1 MIETVV
7 GIIIKGSSVLLG
19 QRKETASYPLK
30 WEFPGGKVEDKESL
44 EACLRRELFEELS
57 IEIKS
62 AELYHEEFAKYAN
75 ASEFYVYYYIAH
87 PKSWEIKN
95 LVFNKILWVPFNEL
109 LDYDILEGN
118 KNVVQKLI
126 QDYE

>member
-7 GIIIKGSSVLLG
+7 GIIIKDSSVLLG

-87 PKSWEIKN
+87 PKSWKIKN
-95 LVFNKILWVPFNEL
+95 LVFNKISWVPFNEL
-109 LDYDILEGN
+109 LGYDILEGN

-126 QDYE
+126 EDYE